1 MAIWKRSSSATSRDA
16 NPVARKRK
24 WVESALVFGPM
35 NKYRFETPC
44 SFLARRLHQ
53 ITEPQPHVRPHERA
67 GCCARESLNFETTT
81 AAAAARSLSIYAYVQ
96 IFLPLDSRTKGV
108 VGGRGGRREKTS
120 LTRFEAF
127 EGGRERFNSGCS
139 FRNK

>member
-81 AAAAARSLSIYAYVQ
+81 TTAAARSLSIYAYVQ

-108 VGGRGGRREKTS
+108 VGGRRGE
-120 LTRFEAF
+120 
-127 EGGRERFNSGCS
+127 EGKDEFNS
-139 FRNK
+139 FRSVRGRKGTFQFWLFIPE